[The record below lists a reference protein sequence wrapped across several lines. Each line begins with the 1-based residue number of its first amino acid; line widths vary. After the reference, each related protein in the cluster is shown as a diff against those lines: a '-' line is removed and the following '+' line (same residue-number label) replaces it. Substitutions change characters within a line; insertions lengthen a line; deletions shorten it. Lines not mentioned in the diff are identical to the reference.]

1 MSYWNFVAIGY
12 NVVLLGLFTIIAV
25 LMFYIGYKGRK
36 ENAYGSFSTMVS
48 AIFLIIS
55 VILLVIVR
63 QDHFVVH
70 YPFNGF
76 MVWWFFIVFSVF
88 AAFGLL
94 IKHIVSNIEPGN
106 VNSPQNDVSRLKQF
120 ILEIR
125 KESPYREQIPIKMEI
140 FRKSFHLIGLL
151 FIFGYFGFIF
161 LPPITKL
168 ANIGIYIFI
177 DTTKALYNL
186 LWGSLSNYPYLDG
199 GIEAINYISL
209 FALLGAFIFMI
220 ISDLIRVLWG
230 PEYSIFHFITKST
243 LRNEERNAVGP
254 QIYLIVGAI
263 FTYVLFLL
271 GFVNI
276 LAFTAGLIIACLSD
290 ALAAL
295 VGRIWGQKKVIC
307 PGGHEKTIEGFI
319 AGTLSAYL
327 LGLLFLGPIYALVA
341 AIIFLITD
349 YFPMMIA
356 DNFLNPILI
365 PIGIMMVQLII
376 QLPIGW
382 GLL

>member
-1 MSYWNFVAIGY
+1 MTYWNLVAFTY
-12 NVVLLGLFTIIAV
+12 NSVLLSLFIIIAA
-25 LMFYIGYKGRK
+25 LMIYIGLRGRK
-36 ENAYGSFSTMVS
+36 GNFYGSVSTIVS

-55 VILLVIVR
+55 IILLMAFREDDFI
-63 QDHFVVH
+63 VH

-76 MVWWFFIVFSVF
+76 MVWWFFIVFGIF
-88 AAFGLL
+88 AGFGLL
-94 IKHIVSNIEPGN
+94 VKRIVSKIEKN
-106 VNSPQNDVSRLKQF
+106 ENNSQNDISRLKKF
-120 ILEIR
+120 ILDIR
-125 KESPYREQIPIKMEI
+125 KETPYREQIPINMEI

-151 FIFGYFGFIF
+151 FIFGYFGFF
-161 LPPITKL
+161 FPPITEL

-186 LWGSLSNYPYLDG
+186 LWGSLSNYPYLSG

-209 FALLGAFIFMI
+209 FALLGAFIFMV

-263 FTYVLFLL
+263 FTYVLFLI
-271 GFVNI
+271 GIVDIF
-276 LAFTAGLIIACLSD
+276 AFTAGLLIACLSD

-295 VGRIWGQKKVIC
+295 VGRIWGTKKVIC

-327 LGLLFLGPIYALVA
+327 IGLIFLGPIYALVA
-341 AIIFLITD
+341 AIVFLITD
-349 YFPMMIA
+349 YVPMRIA

-365 PIGIMMVQLII
+365 PLSIMLFYLILP
-376 QLPIGW
+376 LPIGW
-382 GLL
+382 VF

>member
-1 MSYWNFVAIGY
+1 M
-12 NVVLLGLFTIIAV
+12 
-25 LMFYIGYKGRK
+25 
-36 ENAYGSFSTMVS
+36 
-48 AIFLIIS
+48 
-55 VILLVIVR
+55 VR
-63 QDHFVVH
+63 QDHLVVH

-76 MVWWFFIVFSVF
+76 MVWWFFIVFSIF

-94 IKHIVSNIEPGN
+94 IKHIVSNIKPDN
-106 VNSPQNDVSRLKQF
+106 MNNPQNDISRLKKF

-161 LPPITKL
+161 LPPITEL

-177 DTTKALYNL
+177 DTTKALYNF
-186 LWGSLSNYPYLDG
+186 LWGSLSNYPYLEG
-199 GIEAINYISL
+199 GLEAINYISL

-263 FTYVLFLL
+263 FTYVLFLI
-271 GFVNI
+271 GFVDI

-295 VGRIWGQKKVIC
+295 VGRIWGQRKVIC

-327 LGLLFLGPIYALVA
+327 LGLMFLGPIYALVA

-365 PIGIMMVQLII
+365 PIGIMVVQLII

-382 GLL
+382 GFF